1 MSWLAPTASDRD
13 LVDQIE
19 ARSPTLYRLALV
31 LAPALRVE
39 PLLLRNARL
48 HFLPQSDAGLE
59 SDLWFSP
66 LVSARS
72 ARSVLL
78 RPGAARVLTDRLETD
93 GAPFPYAEVWRF
105 IDEQTSDWRFED
117 RLEQALRQSARRGDA
132 QARCARACAR
142 PCGVWLP
149 CPAARNGATWRAG

>member
-66 LVSARS
+66 LV
-72 ARSVLL
+72 L
-78 RPGAARVLTDRLETD
+78 RV
-93 GAPFPYAEVWRF
+93 
-105 IDEQTSDWRFED
+105 
-117 RLEQALRQSARRGDA
+117 EQAGSWLGIPPLYLYLFAVWALLIALAVLILSRSGD
-132 QARCARACAR
+132 
-142 PCGVWLP
+142 
-149 CPAARNGATWRAG
+149 